1 MNYHV
6 IRKIFS
12 IWLLFTITIWGCTLT
27 KTSSSTILPSSAY
40 FAVDPSEL
48 KSLHALARTQEARMK
63 GCPKSTGCEDAYY
76 TRGLVALFENRAD
89 AINMFQ
95 ELRTTMPNGRYAAA
109 STRWLYLLQTSSS
122 RSSHNTVLLDQL
134 RHEVLHVLLDRE
146 EVTVS
151 RRMKD

>member
-89 AINMFQ
+89 AINMFHRVADHDA
-95 ELRTTMPNGRYAAA
+95 EWPLCGSEYPLALSLTDKFIA
-109 STRWLYLLQTSSS
+109 LQSQ
-122 RSSHNTVLLDQL
+122 RSSL
-134 RHEVLHVLLDRE
+134 RSVE
-146 EVTVS
+146 T
-151 RRMKD
+151 

>member
-1 MNYHV
+1 MNYQI

-12 IWLLFTITIWGCTLT
+12 IGILFTASICGCTLT
-27 KTSSSTILPSSAY
+27 KTSSSVTLPSSAY
-40 FAVDPSEL
+40 FAVEPSEL

-63 GCPKSTGCEDAYY
+63 GCPKSIGCEDAYY

-89 AINMFQ
+89 AINTFQ
-95 ELRTTMPNGRYAAA
+95 ELRTTIPNGRYVAA
-109 STRWLYLLQTSSS
+109 STRWLYLLQASSS
-122 RSSHNTVLLDQL
+122 HSSHNAALLDQL

-151 RRMKD
+151 RRIKE

>member
-1 MNYHV
+1 MNYHAP
-6 IRKIFS
+6 RKIF
-12 IWLLFTITIWGCTLT
+12 IVWILCTISIWGCSLT
-27 KTSSSTILPSSAY
+27 KNSSSTTLPSSAY
-40 FAVDPSEL
+40 FSIDPSEL

-63 GCPKSTGCEDAYY
+63 GCPKSIGCEDAYY
-76 TRGLVALFENRAD
+76 IRGLVALFENRAD

-95 ELRTTMPNGRYAAA
+95 ELRTTMPTGRYAAA

-122 RSSHNTVLLDQL
+122 RSSHNAALLDQL
-134 RHEVLHVLLDRE
+134 RYEVLHVLLDRE

>member
-1 MNYHV
+1 MDYQV
-6 IRKIFS
+6 LRKIFS
-12 IWLLFTITIWGCTLT
+12 VWMLFTVSIWGCALT
-27 KTSSSTILPSSAY
+27 KTSSSTTLPSSAY

-95 ELRTTMPNGRYAAA
+95 ELRTTMPNSRYAAA
-109 STRWLYLLQTSSS
+109 SIRWLYLLQTSSS
-122 RSSHNTVLLDQL
+122 RSSHNAILLDQL

-146 EVTVS
+146 EVSVS

>member
-1 MNYHV
+1 MNYQV
-6 IRKIFS
+6 LRKIFS
-12 IWLLFTITIWGCTLT
+12 VWMLFTVSIWGCALT
-27 KTSSSTILPSSAY
+27 KTSSSTTLPSSAY

-95 ELRTTMPNGRYAAA
+95 ELRTTMPNSRYAAA
-109 STRWLYLLQTSSS
+109 SIRWLYLLQTSSS
-122 RSSHNTVLLDQL
+122 RSSHNAILLDQL

>member
-1 MNYHV
+1 MNYQV
-6 IRKIFS
+6 ISKIFS
-12 IWLLFTITIWGCTLT
+12 VWILFTVIICGCALT
-27 KTSSSTILPSSAY
+27 KTSSSITLPSSAY
-40 FAVDPSEL
+40 FSVDPSEL

-63 GCPKSTGCEDAYY
+63 GCPKSIGCEDAYY

-95 ELRTTMPNGRYAAA
+95 ELRTTMPNSRYTAA
-109 STRWLYLLQTSSS
+109 SIRWLYLLQTSSL
-122 RSSHNTVLLDQL
+122 RSNHNAVLLDQL

>member
-1 MNYHV
+1 
-6 IRKIFS
+6 
-12 IWLLFTITIWGCTLT
+12 
-27 KTSSSTILPSSAY
+27 
-40 FAVDPSEL
+40 VDTSEL

-89 AINMFQ
+89 AINTFQ

-109 STRWLYLLQTSSS
+109 SARWLYLLQTSSS
-122 RSSHNTVLLDQL
+122 RSSHNAVLLDQL

>member
-1 MNYHV
+1 MNYQV
-6 IRKIFS
+6 LRKIFS
-12 IWLLFTITIWGCTLT
+12 VWMLFTVSIWGCALT
-27 KTSSSTILPSSAY
+27 KTSSSTTLPSSAY

-63 GCPKSTGCEDAYY
+63 SCPKSTGCEDAYY

-95 ELRTTMPNGRYAAA
+95 ELRTTMPNSRYAAA
-109 STRWLYLLQTSSS
+109 SIRWLYLLQTSSS
-122 RSSHNTVLLDQL
+122 RSSHNAILLDQL

>member
-1 MNYHV
+1 MNCQV

-12 IWLLFTITIWGCTLT
+12 VWMLFTVSIWGCALT
-27 KTSSSTILPSSAY
+27 KTSSSTTLPSSAY

-89 AINMFQ
+89 AVNMFQ
-95 ELRTTMPNGRYAAA
+95 ELRTTMPNSRYAAA

-122 RSSHNTVLLDQL
+122 RSSHNAILLDQL